1 MTSAQIGETVRFT
14 VDSMV
19 PNMTGFDHYVYKFTD
34 EMSSGLT
41 VSEADLNMK
50 ITMGDTELTA
60 GNDYTV
66 TVENQKL

>member
-1 MTSAQIGETVRFT
+1 
-14 VDSMV
+14 MV

-34 EMSSGLT
+34 AMSSGLT